1 MSEIDQ
7 QHLDAW
13 RGEVRTWLA
22 SVAAPAQE
30 EVFVWGE
37 GDPRLQIF
45 LALSHE
51 EEVAFLTRVR
61 EYRHQRFAAGYGA
74 ISLPVEF
81 GGAGLPNV

>member
-22 SVAAPAQE
+22 SVAEPAQE

-45 LALSHE
+45 
-51 EEVAFLTRVR
+51 
-61 EYRHQRFAAGYGA
+61 
-74 ISLPVEF
+74 
-81 GGAGLPNV
+81 